1 MTHTSLAPPLTNPP
15 WTQLVLHALA
25 RTQEPDRSSAAPL
38 PDLTGLD
45 IEDQADL
52 IGDHLDALDDDERTE
67 TAPAQRDVNALS
79 LWEAPKVT
87 DLHPSNLALILR
99 LAATFETQERI
110 DALFEPGAVTLM
122 TGASRSA
129 LDDAATILKDQFL
142 PADREIALRPLKRQ
156 KQHKDLSIHVLGEM
170 LRSDIMPEI
179 DELFEGTEPLLI
191 LVPDETTLPEALAEV
206 LPASL
211 TLAPLSREIILA
223 LLHLTYAPPVFAR
236 LEALL
241 PSEGEFDAISATAL
255 SFALRA
261 SSAEEAARRITQ
273 ALPKPEPAPQ
283 GPTLADLTGHG
294 EALLA
299 ARRIVADLALWQS
312 GEVTW
317 SDLTRSLLLFGPPGT
332 GKSYLARA
340 MGNSASVSFVSA
352 TFGEW
357 QAEGHLGKMLAAMR
371 ASFDEARNTAPSIL
385 FIDEIDAASSR
396 WAPDRHNREYRRQV
410 IDAFLAEIDTTA
422 RAEGVIIVGATNDR
436 NAIDPAILRPGRFDL
451 HIAVPLPDAA
461 TLIGVL
467 QMHIDLPDD
476 QLRPLAQAAV
486 GMSAAD
492 LDAAIRAA
500 KGPARAERRALE
512 LNDLRRQIGGLQ
524 QSDPA
529 VIWRSAVH
537 EIGHAIAFAELGLGT
552 ISRVLIRRD
561 GGGEAHPKSTR
572 AIQTLADFED
582 ELTFLL
588 AGRAAE
594 RLVLG
599 EASAGAGGSADSDL
613 ALATRRGVDIE
624 ARYGLGHHGH
634 VWLDG
639 IDEDKLRNPHVY
651 AKVRKRLETAE
662 ARAEELLEA
671 QRDRLEAA
679 ARALCERRE
688 LDGQALA
695 DLLRPSREGAA
706 LTPLA
711 PAPAEDPSPP
721 GG

>member
-1 MTHTSLAPPLTNPP
+1 M
-15 WTQLVLHALA
+15 
-25 RTQEPDRSSAAPL
+25 PDDSVPTPL

-45 IEDQADL
+45 PEDQAAL
-52 IGDHLDALDDDERTE
+52 IGDHLDALDAEQRATS
-67 TAPAQRDVNALS
+67 TPATNTDTLS
-79 LWEAPKVT
+79 LWSAPKVT
-87 DLHPSNLALILR
+87 GLRPTELALILR
-99 LAATFETQERI
+99 LAATFETQGRV

-129 LDDAATILKDQFL
+129 LDNAATILKDHFL

-156 KQHKDLSIHVLGEM
+156 KQHEDLSIHVLGEM

-179 DELFEGTEPLLI
+179 DELFEGAEPLLI

-223 LLHLTYAPPVFAR
+223 LLHLTYASPVFAR

-241 PSEGEFDAISATAL
+241 PSEGEFDAISAAAL

-261 SSAEEAARRITQ
+261 SSAEDAARRITR
-273 ALPKPEPAPQ
+273 ALPKPEPTPE
-283 GPTLADLTGHG
+283 GPTLDDLTGHG

-312 GEVTW
+312 GEVDW

-332 GKSYLARA
+332 GKTYLARA
-340 MGNSASVSFVSA
+340 MGNSANVRFVSA

-371 ASFDEARNTAPSIL
+371 ACFDEARNTAPAVL
-385 FIDEIDAASSR
+385 FIDEIDAAGSR
-396 WAPDRHNREYRRQV
+396 WARDTHGREYRRQV
-410 IDAFLAEIDTTA
+410 IDAFLAEIDSTA

-436 NAIDPAILRPGRFDL
+436 KALDPAILRPGRFDL
-451 HIAVPLPDAA
+451 HVAVPLPGAA
-461 TLIGVL
+461 TLLGVL
-467 QMHIDLPDD
+467 QTHIDLPDD
-476 QLRPLAQAAV
+476 QLRPLAEAAV

-500 KGPARAERRALE
+500 KGSARAERRALE
-512 LNDLRRQIGGLQ
+512 LNHLHRQIGGLQ
-524 QSDPA
+524 QSDRA

-537 EIGHAIAFAELGLGT
+537 EIGHAIAFTELGLGT
-552 ISRVLIRRD
+552 INRVLIRSD
-561 GGGEAHPKSTR
+561 GGGEAHPKSSR
-572 AIQTLADFED
+572 AIQTLSDIED

-613 ALATRRGVDIE
+613 ALATRRAIDIE
-624 ARYGLGHHGH
+624 TRYGLGHHGH
-634 VWLDG
+634 IWLNG
-639 IDEDKLRNPHVY
+639 SDEETLRNPHVY

-662 ARAEELLEA
+662 RRADALLEA
-671 QRDRLEAA
+671 ERDRVEAA
-679 ARALCERRE
+679 ARKLCARRE

-695 DLLRPSREGAA
+695 DLLRPAREGAA
-706 LTPLA
+706 LTP
-711 PAPAEDPSPP
+711 PAPVEDPSPP